1 MPALPVPEIG
11 SVATFS
17 VAKAWRRRSIVSLM
31 TSAKA
36 GSMWPIVGCASAAS
50 TRGGT
55 GLGPEP
61 SSSRCGMSVAGT
73 AGSVS
78 VVTYGASTSGKLSA
92 RCSRRTSRIQRF
104 SSVVAIR

>member
-1 MPALPVPEIG
+1 
-11 SVATFS
+11 
-17 VAKAWRRRSIVSLM
+17 
-31 TSAKA
+31 
-36 GSMWPIVGCASAAS
+36 MWPIVGCASAAS

-78 VVTYGASTSGKLSA
+78 VVIGYGASTSGKLSA

-104 SSVVAIR
+104 SSGVAMR

>member
-11 SVATFS
+11 SVARLVVWKTS
-17 VAKAWRRRSIVSLM
+17 RMSSIVSPM
-31 TSAKA
+31 IVAKA
-36 GSMWPIVGCASAAS
+36 GSMWPIVGWARACS

-61 SSSRCGMSVAGT
+61 SSSRVGMSE

-78 VVTYGASTSGKLSA
+78 VLVVTLGPRLWPGWWV
-92 RCSRRTSRIQRF
+92 RR
-104 SSVVAIR
+104 